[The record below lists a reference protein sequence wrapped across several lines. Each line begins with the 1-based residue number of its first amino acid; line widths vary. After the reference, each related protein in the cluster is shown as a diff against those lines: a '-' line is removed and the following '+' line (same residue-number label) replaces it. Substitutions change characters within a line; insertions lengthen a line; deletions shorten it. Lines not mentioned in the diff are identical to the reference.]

1 MPTPSPGESPL
12 SPLLVDVSP
21 VDGPAIVLQ
30 GLPFSID
37 EPLRASDTTV
47 GGTGP
52 AQVGLLVVDVTLM
65 GEVLGRGQVEE
76 DGRFSIPVQPPLILN
91 HRIGLML
98 DDQSPGIVGSA
109 QAQGA
114 LDQLDQFSDESAII
128 IPHVGKIYAAASVK
142 P

>member
-1 MPTPSPGESPL
+1 
-12 SPLLVDVSP
+12 LLVNVSP

-30 GLPFSID
+30 GLAFSIE
-37 EPLRASDTTV
+37 EPLQEGGEMVS
-47 GGTGP
+47 GTGP

-65 GEVLGRGQVEE
+65 GEVLGRGQVGE

-98 DDQSPGIVGSA
+98 DEQSPGIVGSA
-109 QAQGA
+109 QIQGA
-114 LDQLDQFSDESAII
+114 IDQLDQFSGVNAIT
-128 IPHVGKIYAAASVK
+128 IPRIGRIYDAATVK